1 MSWLWF
7 RVLACLVFFGGAT
20 LSEAGM
26 TPKRTVLSNGMVLLT
41 SEQRTLPM
49 VSIELLMDAG
59 SVHEK
64 CAAGRFGQL
73 DSEAVNLRNQ
83 AAKRAPN

>member
-1 MSWLWF
+1 MSWFFF
-7 RVLACLVFFGGAT
+7 RLLACLAFFCGAT

-49 VSIELLMDAG
+49 VSIRFDSSGAV
-59 SVHEK
+59 VH
-64 CAAGRFGQL
+64 RPVYSQ
-73 DSEAVNLRNQ
+73 NLV
-83 AAKRAPN
+83 RADIDPQVYRANSG